1 MHLRALLHS
10 SDVTASKDWKFQSLA
25 PATSLQWLSA
35 DTESRQP
42 RSPIKGNRALGLLPS
57 LLFHLL
63 TVPFKESR
71 QNLHPFV
78 QKPQLVWFCMFQVP
92 SPENRD
98 QTGFYEVL
106 AKERETSNTQVKFD
120 LCLSKLPVSPVSP
133 SIQITMITR
142 SATDILK
149 MEIQRKGQR
158 SSALLRVKKKA
169 ETPSSL

>member
-10 SDVTASKDWKFQSLA
+10 SGGTTSKDWTFQSLA

-35 DTESRQP
+35 DTESCQP
-42 RSPIKGNRALGLLPS
+42 RSPIKGNRALCLLPS

-63 TVPFKESR
+63 SVLFKESR

-78 QKPQLVWFCMFQVP
+78 QKPQLVWLCTFQDP
-92 SPENRD
+92 SPENRY

-120 LCLSKLPVSPVSP
+120 LCLSKLPGSPVSP
-133 SIQITMITR
+133 SIQITMITG

-149 MEIQRKGQR
+149 METQRKGQR
-158 SSALLRVKKKA
+158 R
-169 ETPSSL
+169 